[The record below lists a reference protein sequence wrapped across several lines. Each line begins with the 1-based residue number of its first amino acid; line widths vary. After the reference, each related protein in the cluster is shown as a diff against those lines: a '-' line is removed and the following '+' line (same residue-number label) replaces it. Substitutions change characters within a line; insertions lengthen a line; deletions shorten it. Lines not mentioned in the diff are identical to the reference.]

1 MDYYKKCLPA
11 VVQLAEKMR
20 NRGMRVDSGSR
31 LEYVITDTYNKNDK
45 QYDKLE
51 SIDYFKN
58 HSGILKIDFMYYL
71 KLLVNPVDEILNV
84 AFQDNAKF
92 KKNFIEE
99 QYKIRKNRVKLLED
113 LKSLFEPK
121 LKFK

>member
-1 MDYYKKCLPA
+1 MIFLLTLSKINLLDFYLPKFYSTHH
-11 VVQLAEKMR
+11 E
-20 NRGMRVDSGSR
+20 
-31 LEYVITDTYNKNDK
+31 NKNDK

-84 AFQDNAKF
+84 AFQDNVKF